1 MRVRWSF
8 LSFVVL
14 VLITWSC
21 QATTMS
27 ELQQKGR
34 VFIKASVT
42 PTDTVS
48 LRQQTTITIEV
59 GTDTWFT
66 KGTRVHRFEV
76 ENALI
81 ANRSRFA
88 INGTQRRYGK
98 TYAIQQWEV
107 TLYPLTTGKLAI
119 PSITV
124 ELQVKGD
131 NGDPDVAGYLVTK
144 PVTFEV
150 NKPSAMMVP
159 DKTWLVSSNI
169 FLQQEWSSPSS
180 KDQFVVG
187 SALQRDVELQ
197 VQGSTIMLLP
207 ERLSEIQSTTDY
219 QVYFEA
225 INKQD
230 LVNRGEYTAVL
241 QEQYTVVFDT
251 AGKFTLPSIDV
262 YQWNPKTQQLARHEL
277 PGKSVFIKH
286 TFRSYLST
294 YWIELF
300 VLVITIC
307 VLGFAGNVSFR
318 RYKMAKE
325 RGRLPLLWS
334 FLLAL
339 RTKDNVRLEN
349 VVYLK
354 IMTLG
359 CSELTQI
366 SSDVNFVRIINKI
379 NQSRYI
385 MNVSQQAP
393 LSKFDWLT
401 IWYRIER
408 APKAKLPLI
417 GRSSSKRIYQPD

>member
-1 MRVRWSF
+1 MR
-8 LSFVVL
+8 
-14 VLITWSC
+14 
-21 QATTMS
+21 
-27 ELQQKGR
+27 ELQQQGR

-66 KGTRVHRFEV
+66 KGTRVHRFDV

-88 INGTQRRYGK
+88 INGTQRQHGK
-98 TYAIQQWEV
+98 IYAIQQWEV
-107 TLYPLTTGKLAI
+107 TLYPLTTGKLTI

-131 NGDPDVAGYLVTK
+131 KGNPDIAGYLVTK

-159 DKTWLVSSNI
+159 DNIWLVSSNLS
-169 FLQQEWSSPSS
+169 LQQQWSSTSS
-180 KDQFVVG
+180 DDQFVVG
-187 SALQRDVELQ
+187 GALQRDVELK
-197 VQGSTIMLLP
+197 VEGSTIMLLP
-207 ERLSEIQSTTDY
+207 ERLRKIQDTTDY
-219 QVYFEA
+219 QVYAET

-230 LVNRGEYTAVL
+230 LANRGEYTAVL
-241 QEQYTVVFDT
+241 QEQYTFVFDR
-251 AGKFTLPSIDV
+251 AGQFTLPSIDV
-262 YQWNPKTQQLARHEL
+262 YQWSPKTKQIARHEL
-277 PGKSVFIKH
+277 PGKIVFIKH

-294 YWIELF
+294 NWIELF
-300 VLVITIC
+300 ALVIATG
-307 VLGFAGNVSFR
+307 VLGFVGNVIFR
-318 RYKMAKE
+318 RYKLAKE

-334 FLLAL
+334 FFLAL
-339 RTKDNVRLEN
+339 RTMDHVRLEN

-354 IMTLG
+354 LMTLG
-359 CSELTQI
+359 CYKLTQI
-366 SSDVNFVRIINKI
+366 SSDVEFVIIINKM

-385 MNVSQQAP
+385 GNISQQAP
-393 LSKFDWLT
+393 LSTFDWLK

-408 APKAKLPLI
+408 APKAKISLNGCSI
-417 GRSSSKRIYQPD
+417 SKRIYQPD

>member
-1 MRVRWSF
+1 
-8 LSFVVL
+8 
-14 VLITWSC
+14 
-21 QATTMS
+21 
-27 ELQQKGR
+27 
-34 VFIKASVT
+34 
-42 PTDTVS
+42 
-48 LRQQTTITIEV
+48 
-59 GTDTWFT
+59 
-66 KGTRVHRFEV
+66 
-76 ENALI
+76 
-81 ANRSRFA
+81 
-88 INGTQRRYGK
+88 
-98 TYAIQQWEV
+98 
-107 TLYPLTTGKLAI
+107 
-119 PSITV
+119 
-124 ELQVKGD
+124 
-131 NGDPDVAGYLVTK
+131 
-144 PVTFEV
+144 
-150 NKPSAMMVP
+150 
-159 DKTWLVSSNI
+159 
-169 FLQQEWSSPSS
+169 
-180 KDQFVVG
+180 
-187 SALQRDVELQ
+187 
-197 VQGSTIMLLP
+197 MLLP

-230 LVNRGEYTAVL
+230 LANRGEYAAVL
-241 QEQYTVVFDT
+241 QEQYTFVFDT

-307 VLGFAGNVSFR
+307 VLGFVGNVSFR

-359 CSELTQI
+359 CNELTQI

-385 MNVSQQAP
+385 INISQQAP

-408 APKAKLPLI
+408 APKAKLPLT